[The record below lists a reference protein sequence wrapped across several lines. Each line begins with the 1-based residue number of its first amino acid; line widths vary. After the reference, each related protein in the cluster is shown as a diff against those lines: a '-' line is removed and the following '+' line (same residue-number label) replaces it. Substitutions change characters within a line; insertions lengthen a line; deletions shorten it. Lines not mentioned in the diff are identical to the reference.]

1 MITDKRH
8 SRHTIRHLQTHLS
21 PYVTASD
28 LARYWRVSLKCIYR
42 LVDEGSLQAIRL
54 GPRLLRIRTED
65 AIRFDLMAVMSPA
78 SDLRKRQSDR

>member
-42 LVDEGSLQAIRL
+42 LVDEGNLTAIRL
-54 GPRLLRIRTED
+54 GPRLLRIWTAG
-65 AIRFDLMAVMSPA
+65 AIRFDHRASLSPS
-78 SDLRKRQSDR
+78 SDLRTP